1 VVGVIDPGTADDRF
15 LSLPVVRDFAA
26 AAERCDG
33 VLLTDL
39 KHPADTL
46 AQILG
51 QFGPERVFVP
61 ALLAGRA
68 HRPPSHAKAA
78 EPRT

>member
-1 VVGVIDPGTADDRF
+1 
-15 LSLPVVRDFAA
+15 
-26 AAERCDG
+26 

-68 HRPPSHAKAA
+68 PRPPSHAKAA
-78 EPRT
+78 EPRA